1 MVVVLNPKGSFI
13 FNTLHFINTLFITHY
28 LSLSGRDHL
37 PKNTFGEGFLSLYNA
52 QQLLWKCSSSPYSKW
67 MNYGNQLNLGPVGC
81 IVFNCIYTK
90 FHIMN
95 GSVFGQIS
103 TYR

>member
-1 MVVVLNPKGSFI
+1 
-13 FNTLHFINTLFITHY
+13 
-28 LSLSGRDHL
+28 
-37 PKNTFGEGFLSLYNA
+37 
-52 QQLLWKCSSSPYSKW
+52 
-67 MNYGNQLNLGPVGC
+67 MNYGNQLNLAPVGC

-90 FHIMN
+90 FHIMS